1 MGTNF
6 ENLKNSLYDEISN
19 VKSIDQMPK
28 DFIEGFLK
36 LVGNVNYML
45 IEEKENFYGYF
56 LLQMSREIKYD
67 ITTPTAV
74 NFKLARYIIYFN
86 PYLFLNLTVD
96 QMKSTIKHEI
106 HHILSFHLNRARSLK
121 KKYST
126 LAINMAMDIVVN
138 QHIDHLPPYATT
150 LEQINIKYSLKL
162 QPYMTMEYYAGEIQL
177 ALSLLSEKDESEE
190 DDSKDNNNI
199 EKKYDAERTHD
210 LWEESTENDEETLK
224 NFTEKFAMLSDKGAI
239 SVYLQGLLKGLAGNK
254 GEIAWNIYL
263 KRIMGTLEGDKK
275 KTVSRRSRRQ
285 PNRLDL
291 RGELRGHTAKITLAI
306 DISGSISQEEFH
318 GAVKEVFNIVKS
330 YKHEITLIECDTEIR
345 QVYKVKSIYNIRERS
360 STGGGTKFTPVF
372 DYVNNTD
379 TNILIYFTDGKGE
392 TSLKV
397 TPKGYKILWVISGR
411 GDKLSLAEPFGIIK
425 KLKPVDINE
434 DTVDRFDVIGDG
446 FSMNNHEPIH

>member
-6 ENLKNSLYDEISN
+6 ENLKDSLYDEISN
-19 VKSIDQMPK
+19 VKSIEQMPK

-45 IEEKENFYGYF
+45 IEDKENFYGYF

-74 NFKLARYIIYFN
+74 NFKLSRYIIYFN
-86 PYLFLNLTVD
+86 PYLFLNLTVE

-106 HHILSFHLNRARSLK
+106 HHIISFHLNRAKNLK

-138 QHIDHLPPYATT
+138 QHIEYLPPYATT

-162 QPYMTMEYYAGEIQL
+162 QPYMTMEYYAAEIQQ
-177 ALSLLSEKDESEE
+177 ALSLLPEKDKSEE
-190 DDSKDNNNI
+190 DDSKENNI
-199 EKKYDAERTHD
+199 EREYDAERTHD
-210 LWEESTENDEETLK
+210 LWEESTDNDEETLK
-224 NFTEKFAMLSDKGAI
+224 NFTEKFATLADKGSIPA
-239 SVYLQGLLKGLAGNK
+239 YLQGMLKALAGNK
-254 GEIAWNIYL
+254 GEVPWNIYL

-306 DISGSISQEEFH
+306 DISGSISQEEFY
-318 GAVKEVFNIVKS
+318 GAVKEVFNIVKT
-330 YKHEITLIECDTEIR
+330 YKHEITLIECDTQIR

-392 TSLKV
+392 TNLKV
-397 TPKGYKILWVISGR
+397 TPKGYKVLWVISGR
-411 GDKLSLAEPFGIIK
+411 GDKLSLSRPFGIVK
-425 KLKPVDINE
+425 KLKPVDIKE
-434 DTVDRFDVIGDG
+434 DTVDRLDVINDG
-446 FSMNNHEPIH
+446 FSMNNHEPIY